1 MTGAKLE
8 SASLLLFE
16 GGGET
21 GELMKS
27 MDWGNTVLGSVE
39 EWPQS
44 LKTCVRI
51 ILTSR
56 QPMFVWWGKELIN
69 FYNDP
74 YKAIVGGKHP
84 WALGRPASEV
94 WSDIWDEAGPRAQIC
109 LQENRGTYDEALLLI
124 MERNGYPEETYYT
137 FSYSPV
143 PGEDGKPAG
152 IICANTDDTDR
163 IIGQR
168 QLRTLKDLGKYIPDC
183 TDNREVYKKTIHILQ
198 ENPHDFPFAAI
209 YELKDGIVAKLQS
222 ATEDSAKTLLPD
234 ELDLELQQGIAT
246 FFQQVINEGKLNV
259 FKNAQQVI
267 GNVTGGVW
275 TKAPDNCLVIPVM
288 QSGHPFPF
296 ALMVIGL
303 NPFRQPD
310 EKYLDFFRLVAD
322 QVATCVTTLYAYEQE
337 RKRAEALAEIDKAKT
352 LFFSNISHEFRTPL
366 TLMLGPLE
374 NMLSNSEDLG
384 DDHIANIEATHRNA
398 MRLLRLV
405 NTLLDFSRIEA
416 GRVQARFSPVNL
428 SQLTKDISSS
438 FRSVMENVGLEYN
451 VNINEL
457 NGKVYVDREM
467 WEKIV
472 LNLLSNAFKYTL
484 SGKIEIQLE
493 ERSDSVLLTV
503 SDTGIGISENE
514 LPQLFNRFYRVKN
527 AGGRTYEGTGIGLS
541 LVKELVEMHNGTINV
556 TSKEGVGTV
565 FSVRIAA
572 GKDHLPEDQI
582 HERNDEVFTSSL
594 SSIYVNEAIS
604 LTGDRQRKEANAPER
619 KDEKKY
625 RVLVVDDNSDMRD
638 YVGRLLNK
646 EYEVVTAE
654 NGKDALAKIYHQRPD
669 LILSDI
675 MMPVMD
681 GIELL
686 HAVKGSVSTDTIPV
700 IFISARAGEEARI
713 EGYNI
718 GADDYLIKPFSSKE
732 LLARVRS
739 QLKIANIHRE
749 INDVLENKVK
759 ERTLE
764 LQKQK
769 EFAEAI
775 LNASVDVISVLD
787 ANLNYVAVN
796 KSTEEYYGKHIVG
809 KNMLEIFPNV
819 VKTGMY
825 EHLQR
830 ALKGE
835 VVHVPTY
842 KSVLE
847 GKYFENYIIPLKDN
861 AGKVEEILLIGHE
874 ITEIVQ
880 ASAKLEQTNT
890 ELRRTNKELEQF
902 AYVSSHDL
910 QEPLRKIQTFSD
922 LINRNIDQP
931 AFDAKR
937 YLEKINASAE
947 RMSVLIKDLLNFSRL
962 SKINEEFVQTD
973 LNKILADV
981 ISDFEV
987 LIKQKNAEIKFAN
1000 LPVIKAIPLQ
1010 MNQLFYNLIS
1020 NGLKFSNQEKPV
1032 IEIKCVVE
1040 NGKDIV
1046 NDKCDLSKDRSYW
1059 HLSFK
1064 DNGIGFDQS
1073 YADQIFTIFQRLNND
1088 KEGYSGTG
1096 IGLAICKKIVENHRG
1111 CIGAHGTENVGAT
1124 FDIYLPLPE

>member
-27 MDWGNTVLGSVE
+27 MDWGNTALGSVE

-69 FYNDP
+69 LYNDP

-84 WALGRPASEV
+84 WALGKPASEV

-109 LQENRGTYDEALLLI
+109 LQENTGTYDEALLLI

-143 PGEDGKPAG
+143 PGEDGRPAG

-163 IIGQR
+163 IIGER
-168 QLRTLKDLGKYIPDC
+168 QLRTLKDLGKYILDC
-183 TDNREVYKKTIHILQ
+183 ASNEEAYQKTIHILKQ
-198 ENPHDFPFAAI
+198 NPHDFPFAAI
-209 YELKDGIVAKLQS
+209 YEIKDEKIAKLQD
-222 ATEDSAKTLLPD
+222 ATENRLKPLLPD
-234 ELDLELQQGIAT
+234 EIDIHSQQGIASL
-246 FFQQVINEGKLNV
+246 FRQVIDEGKLNV
-259 FKNAQQVI
+259 FKNAQEVI
-267 GNVTGGVW
+267 GQVTGSAW
-275 TKAPDNCLVIPVM
+275 TKAPSNCLVIPLM
-288 QSGHPFPF
+288 QSGHSFPF

-322 QVATCVTTLYAYEQE
+322 QVATCISTLYAYDQE

-374 NMLSNSEDLG
+374 SMLGNAADLH
-384 DDHIANIEATHRNA
+384 DDHIANIESTHRNA

-416 GRVQARFSPVNL
+416 DRVQARFSPVNL
-428 SQLTKDISSS
+428 SQLTTDISSA
-438 FRSVMENVGLEYN
+438 FRSVIENVGLEYKVSVRDLSSN
-451 VNINEL
+451 
-457 NGKVYVDREM
+457 VYVDREM

-493 ERSDSVLLTV
+493 EKNGNVLLSV
-503 SDTGIGISENE
+503 SDTGIGIPEKE

-541 LVKELVEMHNGTINV
+541 LVKELVELHNGTIDV
-556 TSKEGVGTV
+556 ESKEGVGSV
-565 FSVRIAA
+565 FSVCIAA
-572 GKDHLPEDQI
+572 GKDHLPADQI
-582 HERNDEVFTSSL
+582 QERNDEVFTASL
-594 SSIYVNEAIS
+594 SNIYVNEAIS
-604 LTGDRQRKEANAPER
+604 LTGDKQG
-619 KDEKKY
+619 KDAVATEKINGKKY

-654 NGKDALAKIYHQRPD
+654 NGKDALGKIYHQRPD

-686 HAVKGSVSTDTIPV
+686 HAVKGSPSTDTIPV

-718 GADDYLIKPFSSKE
+718 GADDYLVKPFSSKE

-739 QLKIANIHRE
+739 QLKIANMHKE
-749 INDVLENKVK
+749 VNDALENKVN
-759 ERTLE
+759 ERTKE
-764 LQKQK
+764 LQK
-769 EFAEAI
+769 
-775 LNASVDVISVLD
+775 AS
-787 ANLNYVAVN
+787 
-796 KSTEEYYGKHIVG
+796 E
-809 KNMLEIFPNV
+809 
-819 VKTGMY
+819 
-825 EHLQR
+825 
-830 ALKGE
+830 
-835 VVHVPTY
+835 
-842 KSVLE
+842 
-847 GKYFENYIIPLKDN
+847 
-861 AGKVEEILLIGHE
+861 
-874 ITEIVQ
+874 
-880 ASAKLEQTNT
+880 KLEQINT

-902 AYVSSHDL
+902 AFVSSHDL
-910 QEPLRKIQTFSD
+910 QEPLRKIQTFAD
-922 LINRNIDQP
+922 LINRNIEQP
-931 AFDAKR
+931 AFDVKR

-947 RMSVLIKDLLNFSRL
+947 RMSILIKDLLNFSKL

-973 LNKILADV
+973 LNKILQDV

-987 LIKQKNAEIKFAN
+987 LIKQKNAEIKFTS
-1000 LPVIKAIPLQ
+1000 LPIIKAIPLQ

-1020 NGLKFSNQEKPV
+1020 NGLKFSNRERPV
-1032 IEIKCVVE
+1032 IEIKCAVE
-1040 NGKDIV
+1040 EGKNIV
-1046 NDKCDLSKDRSYW
+1046 NGKCDLAKDQSYL

-1088 KEGYSGTG
+1088 KQRFSGTG

-1111 CIGAHGTENVGAT
+1111 CIAAHGAENAGAT
-1124 FDIYLPLPE
+1124 FDIYLPVAND

>member
-27 MDWGNTVLGSVE
+27 MDWGKTVLGSVE

-51 ILTSR
+51 VLTSR

-69 FYNDP
+69 LYNDP

-84 WALGRPASEV
+84 WALGKPASEV

-109 LQENRGTYDEALLLI
+109 LQENTGTYDEALLLI

-143 PGEDGKPAG
+143 PGEDGRPAG

-163 IIGQR
+163 IIGER
-168 QLRTLKDLGKYIPDC
+168 QLRTLKDLGKYILDC
-183 TDNREVYKKTIHILQ
+183 ESNEEAYQKTIHILKQ
-198 ENPHDFPFAAI
+198 NPHDFPFAAI
-209 YELKDGIVAKLQS
+209 YEIKDEKIAKLQDS
-222 ATEDSAKTLLPD
+222 TEDRLKTLLPD
-234 ELDLELQQGIAT
+234 EINIQSRQGIASL
-246 FFQQVINEGKLNV
+246 FHHVIDEGKLKV

-267 GNVTGGVW
+267 GHVTGSAW
-275 TKAPDNCLVIPVM
+275 TKAPGNCLVIPLM

-322 QVATCVTTLYAYEQE
+322 QVATCISTLYAYDQE

-352 LFFSNISHEFRTPL
+352 VFFSNISHEFRTPL

-374 NMLSNSEDLG
+374 NMLGNAADLH
-384 DDHIANIEATHRNA
+384 DDHIANIESTHRNA

-416 GRVQARFSPVNL
+416 DRVQARFSPVNL
-428 SQLTKDISSS
+428 SQLTTDISSA
-438 FRSVMENVGLEYN
+438 FRSVIENVGLKYN
-451 VNINEL
+451 VSIKEL
-457 NGKVYVDREM
+457 SSKAYVDREM

-493 ERSDSVLLTV
+493 EKNDSILLSV
-503 SDTGIGISENE
+503 SDTGIGIPEKE

-541 LVKELVEMHNGTINV
+541 LVKELVELHNGTIDV
-556 TSKEGVGTV
+556 ESKEGVGSV
-565 FSVRIAA
+565 FTVRIAA
-572 GKDHLPEDQI
+572 GKDHLPADQVL
-582 HERNDEVFTSSL
+582 ERNDEVFTASL
-594 SSIYVNEAIS
+594 SNIYVNEAIS
-604 LTGDRQRKEANAPER
+604 LTGDKQRKETVAPE
-619 KDEKKY
+619 KINGKKY

-654 NGKDALAKIYHQRPD
+654 NGKDALRKIYHQRPD

-686 HAVKGSVSTDTIPV
+686 HAVKGSTSTENIPV

-718 GADDYLIKPFSSKE
+718 GADDYLVKPFSSKE
-732 LLARVRS
+732 LSARVRS
-739 QLKIANIHRE
+739 QLKIANMHKE
-749 INDVLENKVK
+749 VNDALENKVK
-759 ERTLE
+759 ERTKE
-764 LQKQK
+764 LQK
-769 EFAEAI
+769 
-775 LNASVDVISVLD
+775 AS
-787 ANLNYVAVN
+787 
-796 KSTEEYYGKHIVG
+796 E
-809 KNMLEIFPNV
+809 
-819 VKTGMY
+819 
-825 EHLQR
+825 
-830 ALKGE
+830 
-835 VVHVPTY
+835 
-842 KSVLE
+842 
-847 GKYFENYIIPLKDN
+847 
-861 AGKVEEILLIGHE
+861 
-874 ITEIVQ
+874 
-880 ASAKLEQTNT
+880 KLEQTNT
-890 ELRRTNKELEQF
+890 ELRRTNEELEQF

-910 QEPLRKIQTFSD
+910 QEPLRKIQTFAD
-922 LINRNIDQP
+922 LINRNIEQP

-947 RMSVLIKDLLNFSRL
+947 RMSILIKDLLNFSKL
-962 SKINEEFVQTD
+962 SKINEEFVPTD
-973 LNKILADV
+973 LNKILEDV

-987 LIKQKNAEIKFAN
+987 LIRQKDAEIKFTS

-1020 NGLKFSNQEKPV
+1020 NGLKFNNQAKPE
-1032 IEIKCVVE
+1032 IEIKCSIKKGE
-1040 NGKDIV
+1040 DIF
-1046 NDKCDLSKDRSYW
+1046 NDKCDLAKDESYL

-1064 DNGIGFDQS
+1064 DNGIGFEQS
-1073 YADQIFTIFQRLNND
+1073 YADQIFTIFQRLNSD
-1088 KEGYSGTG
+1088 KQRFSGTG
-1096 IGLAICKKIVENHRG
+1096 IGLAICKKIVENHSG
-1111 CIGAHGTENVGAT
+1111 CIAAHGAENAGAT
-1124 FDIYLPLPE
+1124 FDIYLPARE